1 LAFSTL
7 SPFLDFMASDG
18 KLVAE
23 RTGAEKMSQ
32 TQKVAFIT
40 GISRGLGKAIAEA
53 FLSRGD
59 VVIGTARCGKADLKQ
74 AAGKLHVLALDV
86 TNREQ
91 VFRTV
96 AAAHA
101 IHHRLDVVVNNAG
114 FGLLGAIE
122 ESSPAETDEVMAAN
136 FFGTLNVIQAVLP
149 LLRAQRSGHIINISS
164 IAGLAPKA
172 GYGLYAAAKFAV
184 EGMSQSLAEEL
195 LPLGIHVTL
204 VEPGGFRTDFLSES
218 SIRHAEAKIEAYS
231 ATSGQTINLLAR
243 SSGKQIGDPVMGAK
257 AILQAVD
264 SPAPPLH
271 LLLGSDA
278 LRRARAKIEQMT
290 QQINEWESV
299 SLSTDFAET
308 SKH

>member
-1 LAFSTL
+1 M
-7 SPFLDFMASDG
+7 P
-18 KLVAE
+18 
-23 RTGAEKMSQ
+23 Q

-59 VVIGTARCGKADLKQ
+59 AVMGTSRTGRAALNQG
-74 AAGKLHVLALDV
+74 AGKLHVLPLDV
-86 TNREQ
+86 TNREE

-122 ESSPAETDEVMAAN
+122 ESSPAETHDVMAVN
-136 FFGTLNVIQAVLP
+136 FFGTLNVTQAVLP
-149 LLRAQRSGHIINISS
+149 LLRAQRSGHIVNISS

-204 VEPGGFRTDFLSES
+204 VEPGGFRTDFLSDS
-218 SIRHAEAKIEAYS
+218 SIRHAEAKIEAYA
-231 ATSGQTINLLAR
+231 ATSGKMVNLLAQN
-243 SSGKQIGDPVMGAK
+243 SGKQIGDPVMGAK
-257 AILQAVD
+257 AILQAID
-264 SPAPPLH
+264 SAAPPLH

-278 LRRARAKIEQMT
+278 LRRARTKIEQIT
-290 QQINEWESV
+290 RQISEWESV
-299 SLSTDFAET
+299 TLSTDFAKMA
-308 SKH
+308 KH

>member
-1 LAFSTL
+1 
-7 SPFLDFMASDG
+7 
-18 KLVAE
+18 
-23 RTGAEKMSQ
+23 MSQ
-32 TQKVAFIT
+32 AHKVVFIT

-59 VVIGTARCGKADLKQ
+59 VVIGTVRSGKADLKQ
-74 AAGKLHVLALDV
+74 GSGELIVLPLDV

-96 AAAHA
+96 AKANE

-122 ESSPAETDEVMAAN
+122 ESSPAETQDVMGAN

-149 LLRAQRSGHIINISS
+149 LLRGQGSGHIINISS

-184 EGMSQSLAEEL
+184 EGMSQSLADEL

-204 VEPGGFRTDFLSES
+204 VEPGGFRTDFLSAS
-218 SIRHAEAKIEAYS
+218 SIRHAKAKIAAYS
-231 ATSGQTINLLAR
+231 ATSGQTIDLLAR
-243 SSGKQIGDPVMGAK
+243 NSGKQIGDPVMGAK

-264 SPAPPLH
+264 SATPPLH

-278 LRRARAKIEQMT
+278 LRRARTKIEQIT
-290 QQINEWESV
+290 RQINEWESV
-299 SLSTDFAET
+299 TLSTDFAEVA
-308 SKH
+308 KQ

>member
-1 LAFSTL
+1 
-7 SPFLDFMASDG
+7 
-18 KLVAE
+18 
-23 RTGAEKMSQ
+23 MSQ
-32 TQKVAFIT
+32 TQKVMFIT
-40 GISRGLGKAIAEA
+40 GVSRGLGKAIAEA

-59 VVIGTARCGKADLKQ
+59 VVIGTSRSGKADLKQ
-74 AAGKLHVLALDV
+74 AGGKLHVLPLDV
-86 TNREQ
+86 TKREH

-96 AAAHA
+96 GAAHA

-122 ESSPAETDEVMAAN
+122 ESSPADTHDVLGVN
-136 FFGTLNVIQAVLP
+136 FFGTLHVTQAVLP
-149 LLRAQRSGHIINISS
+149 LLRAQRSGHIVNISS
-164 IAGLAPKA
+164 IAGLAPRA

-231 ATSGQTINLLAR
+231 TTSGQMVDLLAR
-243 SSGKQIGDPVMGAK
+243 SSGKQIGDPVRGAK

-264 SPAPPLH
+264 SAAPPLH

-278 LRRARAKIEQMT
+278 LRRARTKIEQIT
-290 QQINEWESV
+290 QQIKEWESV
-299 SLSTDFAET
+299 TLSTDFAEAA
-308 SKH
+308 KR

>member
-1 LAFSTL
+1 M
-7 SPFLDFMASDG
+7 P
-18 KLVAE
+18 
-23 RTGAEKMSQ
+23 Q
-32 TQKVAFIT
+32 TQKIAFIT

-59 VVIGTARCGKADLKQ
+59 VVVGTSRSGGADLKQ
-74 AAGKLHVLALDV
+74 GAGELHVLPLDV
-86 TNREQ
+86 TDRAQ

-96 AAAHA
+96 VAAHA

-122 ESSPAETDEVMAAN
+122 ESSTADTQDVMGVN
-136 FFGTLNVIQAVLP
+136 FFGTLHVIQAVLP
-149 LLRAQRSGHIINISS
+149 MLRAQGSGHIVNISS
-164 IAGLAPKA
+164 IGGLAPKA

-184 EGMSQSLAEEL
+184 EGMSQSLAEEV

-218 SIRHAEAKIEAYS
+218 SIRYSQAKIDAYT
-231 ATSGQTINLLAR
+231 ATSGQTINLLAE
-243 SSGKQIGDPVMGAK
+243 SSGKQIGDPARGAK

-264 SPAPPLH
+264 SAAPPLH

-278 LRRARAKIEQMT
+278 LRRARAKIEQIT
-290 QQINEWESV
+290 RQINEWESV
-299 SLSTDFAET
+299 TLSTDFAET
-308 SKH
+308 ARP